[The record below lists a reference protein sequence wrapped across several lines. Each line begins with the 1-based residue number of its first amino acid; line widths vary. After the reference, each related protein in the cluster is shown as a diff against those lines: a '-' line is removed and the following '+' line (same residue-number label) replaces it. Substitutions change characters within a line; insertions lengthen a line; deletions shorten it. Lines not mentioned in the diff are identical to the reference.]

1 MIEPEEIN
9 EVHSEEGEADNS
21 VWGVLTEEQKKN
33 FKKITEK
40 NEENLKYI
48 G

>member
-1 MIEPEEIN
+1 MVETEEIAMSGD
-9 EVHSEEGEADNS
+9 EDDGDSA
-21 VWGVLTEEQKKN
+21 VWDVLTEEQKKK

-40 NEENLKYI
+40 NEENMKYI

>member
-1 MIEPEEIN
+1 MDELDEIQVEE
-9 EVHSEEGEADNS
+9 EEADNS